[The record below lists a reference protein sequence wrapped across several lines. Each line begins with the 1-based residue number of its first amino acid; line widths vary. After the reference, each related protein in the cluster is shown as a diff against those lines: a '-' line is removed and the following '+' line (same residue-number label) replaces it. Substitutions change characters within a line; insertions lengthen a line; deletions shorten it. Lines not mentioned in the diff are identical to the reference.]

1 MTEKHINQIKEQL
14 PEGEKI
20 TRMYKA
26 FEGDFRVITTNTY
39 GKETRYT
46 CELDRELNVKIR
58 RF

>member
-1 MTEKHINQIKEQL
+1 MTERHIKQIKEQL

-20 TRMYKA
+20 TKMYKA
-26 FEGDFRVITTNTY
+26 FEGDFRVITTNSY

-46 CELDRELNVKIR
+46 CELDKELNVKIK